1 MSKADKVRQVRLCR
15 PGAAR
20 TSQLMTTLATRRQH
34 PMEKGYIIACEPAV
48 KGFVAYRFSKQ
59 FVEVIVSLEIE
70 NIL

>member
-1 MSKADKVRQVRLCR
+1 
-15 PGAAR
+15 
-20 TSQLMTTLATRRQH
+20 
-34 PMEKGYIIACEPAV
+34 MEKGYIIACEPAV